1 MKDREITISGEA
13 ADAITVDNLLNYRD
27 YLKYE
32 LAEWNKNPKS
42 EANPNGFWIHPED
55 IIINMRMI
63 ESLNMV
69 IKYFGKE

>member
-1 MKDREITISGEA
+1 MKTRTIELSSEA
-13 ADAITVDNLLNYRD
+13 ADAITVDNLINYRD

-42 EANPNGFWIHPED
+42 EDNPTGFWLHPED

-63 ESLNMV
+63 ESLDMV